1 MKKITDERLILKNL
15 QNIRIIYLLQ
25 TLGILGI
32 LGYDLV
38 TKGFD
43 GMRENP
49 LWLVFMITTIIS
61 AYLSMNI
68 SVDQEESK
76 KPAAQSLRNSLF
88 VVVLVSVLLGFFV
101 SITPGFTALHG
112 ILIGGVLLICGLAP
126 ILYVYIQRKKR
137 QDEFFDE

>member
-1 MKKITDERLILKNL
+1 MKKIKDERLILKNL
-15 QNIRIIYLLQ
+15 QNIRIAYILQ

-43 GMRENP
+43 GMRDNP
-49 LWLVFMITTIIS
+49 LWLVFMVTVIIS

-68 SVDQEESK
+68 SADQEESQQAPK
-76 KPAAQSLRNSLF
+76 KNLQISL
-88 VVVLVSVLLGFFV
+88 LVITLITILIGFFV
-101 SITPGFTALHG
+101 SNTPGYTAWHG
-112 ILIGGVLLICGLAP
+112 ILIGGIVFICGLAP
-126 ILYVYIQRKKR
+126 ILYMYRLRKKR